1 MYLALKVLHIT
12 SVVLFL
18 GNIITGVFWKVHAD
32 RTGDPKLMAHALDGI
47 IRSDRVFTMPGVF
60 AIIITGVWLA
70 IEGGLPLLR
79 TDWIW
84 QSLILF
90 AISGVLFGTQ
100 VAPLQK
106 KMHALAQQAAGGAPL
121 SPDYQR
127 FSTRW
132 GVTGGLA
139 TLTPLLAV
147 VLMVL
152 KRGV

>member
-18 GNIITGVFWKVHAD
+18 GNIITGVFWKAHAD
-32 RTGDPKLMAHALDGI
+32 RTGDARLMAHALDGV
-47 IRSDRVFTMPGVF
+47 IRSDRLFTMPSVF
-60 AIIITGVWLA
+60 AILITGVWLA
-70 IEGGLPLLR
+70 IEGSLPILR

-90 AISGVLFGTQ
+90 GISGVLFGAQ

-106 KMHALAQQAAGGAPL
+106 KLHALAQQAASGAPL
-121 SPDYQR
+121 SPDYGR
-127 FSTRW
+127 LSTRW
-132 GVTGGLA
+132 AISGGFA
-139 TLTPLLAV
+139 TLAPLLAV

>member
-1 MYLALKVLHIT
+1 MYLALKVLHII

-32 RTGDPKLMAHALDGI
+32 RSGDARLMAHALDGV
-47 IRSDRVFTMPGVF
+47 IRSDRLFTMPGVF
-60 AIIITGVWLA
+60 AILITGVWLA
-70 IEGGLPLLR
+70 IEGGFPILR

-90 AISGVLFGTQ
+90 GIAGVLFGAQ

-106 KMHALAQQAAGGAPL
+106 KMHALAQQAARGAPL
-121 SPDYQR
+121 SPDYAR
-127 FSTRW
+127 LNTRW
-132 GVTGGLA
+132 AITGGIA
-139 TLTPLLAV
+139 TLTPLLAL

>member
-1 MYLALKVLHIT
+1 MYLGLKALHIV

-32 RTGDPKLMAHALDGI
+32 RTGDARLMAHALDGV
-47 IRSDRVFTMPGVF
+47 IRSDRFFTMPGVF

-70 IEGGLPLLR
+70 IEGGHPILR

-90 AISGVLFGTQ
+90 GISGVLFGAQ

-106 KMHALAQQAAGGAPL
+106 QMRALAQQAAAGGPL
-121 SPDYQR
+121 PPDYAR
-127 FSTRW
+127 LSKRW
-132 GVTGGLA
+132 AVTGGIA
-139 TLTPLLAV
+139 TLTPLVAL
-147 VLMVL
+147 VLMVV
-152 KRGV
+152 KRGF

>member
-1 MYLALKVLHIT
+1 MYLWLKVLHIT
-12 SVVLFL
+12 SVVIFL
-18 GNIITGVFWKVHAD
+18 GNIITGVFWKIHAD

-47 IRSDRVFTMPGVF
+47 IRSDRVFTLPGVF

-70 IEGGLPLLR
+70 IEGGFPLLR

-90 AISGVLFGTQ
+90 AIAGILFGAQ

-106 KMHALAQQAAGGAPL
+106 KMHALALQAAGGAPL
-121 SPDYQR
+121 SPDYER
-127 FSTRW
+127 FNTRW
-132 GVTGGLA
+132 AVTGGLA

-152 KRGV
+152 KRGI